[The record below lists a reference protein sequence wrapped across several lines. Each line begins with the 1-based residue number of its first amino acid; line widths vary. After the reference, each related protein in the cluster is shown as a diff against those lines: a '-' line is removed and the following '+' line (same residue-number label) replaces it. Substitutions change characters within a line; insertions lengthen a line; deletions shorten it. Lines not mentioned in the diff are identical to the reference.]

1 MLIRDPNSTFNT
13 LLFQDGSTQQLKP
26 YNRRSSRATLRPL
39 SRKDIFYSGSVYN
52 LALEMQEQKM
62 MTDQSLLKGRVLNPW
77 FGYLIEGSP
86 YQFDVH
92 IFEYTVKRKSGT

>member
-1 MLIRDPNSTFNT
+1 MNNLLSYCGLTDSKIRASDTDLPAYT

-62 MTDQSLLKGRVLNPW
+62 MTDQSLLKGRVLNP
-77 FGYLIEGSP
+77 
-86 YQFDVH
+86 
-92 IFEYTVKRKSGT
+92 

>member
-1 MLIRDPNSTFNT
+1 MNHHNIGHPKVHPSEHRAKEYIKQIIIRYPNSTSI
-13 LLFQDGSTQQLKP
+13 LFQDGSTQQLKP

-62 MTDQSLLKGRVLNPW
+62 MTDQSLLKGRVLNP
-77 FGYLIEGSP
+77 
-86 YQFDVH
+86 
-92 IFEYTVKRKSGT
+92 

>member
-1 MLIRDPNSTFNT
+1 MFSPFK
-13 LLFQDGSTQQLKP
+13 DGSTQQLKP

-62 MTDQSLLKGRVLNPW
+62 MTDQSLLKGRVLNP
-77 FGYLIEGSP
+77 
-86 YQFDVH
+86 
-92 IFEYTVKRKSGT
+92 

>member
-1 MLIRDPNSTFNT
+1 MYVKQIIIRDPNSTFI
-13 LLFQDGSTQQLKP
+13 LFFQDGSTQQLKP

-62 MTDQSLLKGRVLNPW
+62 MTDQSLLKGRVLNP
-77 FGYLIEGSP
+77 
-86 YQFDVH
+86 
-92 IFEYTVKRKSGT
+92 